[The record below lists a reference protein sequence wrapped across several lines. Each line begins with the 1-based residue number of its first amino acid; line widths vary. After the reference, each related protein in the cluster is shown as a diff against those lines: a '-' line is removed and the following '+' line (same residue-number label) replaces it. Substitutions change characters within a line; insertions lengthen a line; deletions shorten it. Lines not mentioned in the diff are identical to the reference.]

1 MGFILFGFSTAY
13 LALMTGERLGERSSL
28 LQIEEP

>member
-13 LALMTGERLGERSSL
+13 LAPMTGEHLGERSSL